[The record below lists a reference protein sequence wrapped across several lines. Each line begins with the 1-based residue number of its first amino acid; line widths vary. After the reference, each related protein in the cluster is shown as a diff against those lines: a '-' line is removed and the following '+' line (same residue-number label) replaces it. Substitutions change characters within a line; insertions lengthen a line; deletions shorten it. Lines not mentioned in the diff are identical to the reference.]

1 MRKAGAGARSGELS
15 EGRLGREEVEIGGLQ
30 IQAGGPRKYHGLK
43 GRGKRWK
50 KLAST
55 EAACLHPRSLS
66 WPPLRAFAA
75 GRLLRQPG
83 CGPED
88 ASRTG
93 GGVPRFRCSRCH
105 ANGWGARKERG
116 APSQPPGLGAVG
128 GRSIRL
134 SGDDSRGGSRQ
145 GRVAREREP
154 RERRSAEKSLP
165 SQRSVTQLL
174 WDGKRQRRLESR
186 WGRRVRVGS
195 VFSPPSASSA
205 ESYRWSGQRGPG
217 DD

>member
-30 IQAGGPRKYHGLK
+30 IQAGGPRRYHGLK

-93 GGVPRFRCSRCH
+93 GRVPRFRCSRCH

-116 APSQPPGLGAVG
+116 APSQPPGLGAMG

-134 SGDDSRGGSRQ
+134 SGADPRGGSRR

-154 RERRSAEKSLP
+154 RETERREISAFPALSNSAP
-165 SQRSVTQLL
+165 
-174 WDGKRQRRLESR
+174 
-186 WGRRVRVGS
+186 VGWE
-195 VFSPPSASSA
+195 AAA
-205 ESYRWSGQRGPG
+205 ETREQMGETGAGGQRLQSA
-217 DD
+217 